1 MQNKDS
7 IQNILMIGIGL
18 CLVCAAVISIIAVGL
33 KELQKNNAILDQQK
47 KIVAAADLQEFYG
60 STEVA
65 FDSIEEIIIDIEEGL
80 ITNDSTEKYDLSKE
94 LRDPSRHIV
103 LSSIEDIATIKKR
116 ENFSKI
122 FLEYRED
129 QLNTVI
135 LPVRGYGL
143 WGILYGYLAISS
155 DLNTIVGLEF
165 YEHKETPG
173 LGAEVDNPKW
183 KALWRGKKIY
193 DENGEILIK
202 VVKGKVDNS
211 NDMSTYEVDG
221 LSGATLTS
229 NGVSNLLAYWLSDS
243 GFKKFLNNLK
253 QENING

>member
-7 IQNILMIGIGL
+7 IKNILMIGIGL

-47 KIVAAADLQEFYG
+47 KIVAAADLQGFYG

-94 LRDPSRHIV
+94 LRDPSRHKV

-122 FLEYRED
+122 FLEYREG

-211 NDMSTYEVDG
+211 RDMSTYEVDG

>member
-7 IQNILMIGIGL
+7 IKNILLIGIGL

-33 KELQKNNAILDQQK
+33 KELQKSNAILDQQK
-47 KIVAAADLQEFYG
+47 KIVAAADLKPFYG
-60 STEVA
+60 TTEAA

-80 ITNDSTEKYDLSKE
+80 ITDISSEKYDLSKE
-94 LRDPSRHIV
+94 LKDPSRHIV
-103 LSSIEDIATIKKR
+103 LSSLEDIATIKKR
-116 ENFSKI
+116 ENFSK
-122 FLEYRED
+122 
-129 QLNTVI
+129 
-135 LPVRGYGL
+135 YGL

-165 YEHKETPG
+165 YQHKETPG

-202 VVKGKVDNS
+202 VMKGKVDNT
-211 NDMSTYEVDG
+211 NEMSTYQVDG

-229 NGVSNLLAYWLSDS
+229 NGVSNLLAYWLGDS

-253 QENING
+253 QENLNG

>member
-7 IQNILMIGIGL
+7 IKNILMIGIGL

-202 VVKGKVDNS
+202 VVK
-211 NDMSTYEVDG
+211 
-221 LSGATLTS
+221 
-229 NGVSNLLAYWLSDS
+229 
-243 GFKKFLNNLK
+243 
-253 QENING
+253 

>member
-7 IQNILMIGIGL
+7 IKNILMIGIGL

-47 KIVAAADLQEFYG
+47 KIVAAADLQGFYG

-122 FLEYRED
+122 FLEYREG

>member
-47 KIVAAADLQEFYG
+47 KIVAAADLQGFYG
-60 STEVA
+60 STEAA

-155 DLNTIVGLEF
+155 D
-165 YEHKETPG
+165 
-173 LGAEVDNPKW
+173 
-183 KALWRGKKIY
+183 
-193 DENGEILIK
+193 
-202 VVKGKVDNS
+202 
-211 NDMSTYEVDG
+211 
-221 LSGATLTS
+221 
-229 NGVSNLLAYWLSDS
+229 
-243 GFKKFLNNLK
+243 
-253 QENING
+253 

>member
-7 IQNILMIGIGL
+7 IKNILMIGIGL

-47 KIVAAADLQEFYG
+47 KIVAAADLQGFYG
-60 STEVA
+60 STEAA

-122 FLEYRED
+122 FLEYREG

>member
-47 KIVAAADLQEFYG
+47 KIVAAADLQGFYG

-122 FLEYRED
+122 FLEYREG

>member
-47 KIVAAADLQEFYG
+47 KIVAAADLQGFYG
-60 STEVA
+60 STEAA

-202 VVKGKVDNS
+202 VVKGKVDNNS
-211 NDMSTYEVDG
+211 DMSTYEVDG

>member
-7 IQNILMIGIGL
+7 IKNILMIGIGL

-122 FLEYRED
+122 FLEYREG

-202 VVKGKVDNS
+202 VVKGMVDNS
-211 NDMSTYEVDG
+211 SDMSTYEVVG

-229 NGVSNLLAYWLSDS
+229 TGVSNLLAYWLSDS

>member
-7 IQNILMIGIGL
+7 IKNILMIGIGL
-18 CLVCAAVISIIAVGL
+18 CLICAAVISIIAVGL

-47 KIVAAADLQEFYG
+47 KIVAAADLQGFYG

-65 FDSIEEIIIDIEEGL
+65 FESIEEIIIDIEEGL

-122 FLEYRED
+122 FLEYREG

>member
-7 IQNILMIGIGL
+7 IKNILMIGIGL

-60 STEVA
+60 SNEVA

-122 FLEYRED
+122 FLEYREG

-211 NDMSTYEVDG
+211 NEMSTYEVDG

>member
-7 IQNILMIGIGL
+7 IKNILMIGIGL

-122 FLEYRED
+122 FLEYREG

-202 VVKGKVDNS
+202 VVKGKVDNRS
-211 NDMSTYEVDG
+211 DMSTYEVDG

>member
-7 IQNILMIGIGL
+7 IKNILLIGIGL

-33 KELQKNNAILDQQK
+33 KELQKSNAILDQQK
-47 KIVAAADLQEFYG
+47 KIVAAADLKPFYG
-60 STEVA
+60 TTEAA
-65 FDSIEEIIIDIEEGL
+65 FDSVEEIIIDIEEGL
-80 ITNDSTEKYDLSKE
+80 ITDISSGKYDLSKE
-94 LRDPSRHIV
+94 LKDPSRHIV
-103 LSSIEDIATIKKR
+103 LSSLEDIATIK
-116 ENFSKI
+116 ENFSKV

-165 YEHKETPG
+165 YQHKETPG

-202 VVKGKVDNS
+202 VMKGKVDNT
-211 NDMSTYEVDG
+211 NEMSTYQVDG

-229 NGVSNLLAYWLSDS
+229 NGVSNTVAFGW
-243 GFKKFLNNLK
+243 
-253 QENING
+253 ETVV

>member
-47 KIVAAADLQEFYG
+47 KIVAAADLQGFYG
-60 STEVA
+60 STEAA

-94 LRDPSRHIV
+94 LNDPSRHIV

-211 NDMSTYEVDG
+211 SDMSTYEVDG

>member
-1 MQNKDS
+1 MK
-7 IQNILMIGIGL
+7 
-18 CLVCAAVISIIAVGL
+18 
-33 KELQKNNAILDQQK
+33 
-47 KIVAAADLQEFYG
+47 
-60 STEVA
+60 
-65 FDSIEEIIIDIEEGL
+65 
-80 ITNDSTEKYDLSKE
+80 
-94 LRDPSRHIV
+94 DPSRYIA
-103 LSSIEDIATIKKR
+103 LSSLEDIATIKKR
-116 ENFSKI
+116 ENFSKV

-155 DLNTIVGLEF
+155 DLNTIIGLEF
-165 YEHKETPG
+165 YQHKETPG

-211 NDMSTYEVDG
+211 SDMSAYEVDG

-229 NGVSNLLAYWLSDS
+229 NVVSNLLAYWLSDS